1 MSTAAAAV
9 SVTGLSK
16 RFERGDVLAL
26 DRIDLDVQPG
36 EFVSLI
42 GPSGCGK
49 STLLRIIGDLIQPSE
64 GDVLVNGKSAHRARL
79 DRDYGIVF
87 QDAVLYDWR
96 TVAKNIA
103 LPLEMAGWDR
113 GRRETRVREMLDL
126 VELTGF
132 EKHHPWQLSG
142 GMQQRVSIARALSFS
157 PPLLLMDEPF
167 GALDEMTRERMN
179 NELLR
184 IWQETLSTVVFVTH
198 SIAES
203 VFLSTRVVVMS
214 ARPGRIAGDRRGR
227 PAAAARA
234 GDARAP
240 ALRRA
245 DHPGPAAAP
254 QGPRARRSGR
264 GRDAALRRG
273 GGAVSVV
280 APVPRGTL
288 GARMGRGVVDWI
300 PAAVVLVLG
309 ILVWEG
315 LVRAL
320 DVQRFLLPA
329 PSAILDT
336 LWEERDLLWSAGIYT
351 FSEALGGFVIGST
364 LGVISAIVLAR
375 FRGLGRALM
384 PFAIAANAVPIIAFA
399 PITNQWFGPLE
410 KTSKMAIAAILC
422 FFPVMV
428 NVLRGLTSVRP
439 QSIELMRSYA
449 SGELAIFRR
458 VRLPNSLPYL
468 FSALK
473 VATVLAMIG
482 AVVGEYF
489 LSSQEALGFQIRNS
503 AALFQFELAWA
514 AITVASVLGILFY
527 SAVALVERR
536 ALSWHPSSR
545 RE

>member
-1 MSTAAAAV
+1 M
-9 SVTGLSK
+9 
-16 RFERGDVLAL
+16 
-26 DRIDLDVQPG
+26 
-36 EFVSLI
+36 
-42 GPSGCGK
+42 
-49 STLLRIIGDLIQPSE
+49 
-64 GDVLVNGKSAHRARL
+64 
-79 DRDYGIVF
+79 
-87 QDAVLYDWR
+87 
-96 TVAKNIA
+96 
-103 LPLEMAGWDR
+103 
-113 GRRETRVREMLDL
+113 
-126 VELTGF
+126 
-132 EKHHPWQLSG
+132 
-142 GMQQRVSIARALSFS
+142 
-157 PPLLLMDEPF
+157 
-167 GALDEMTRERMN
+167 
-179 NELLR
+179 
-184 IWQETLSTVVFVTH
+184 
-198 SIAES
+198 
-203 VFLSTRVVVMS
+203 
-214 ARPGRIAGDRRGR
+214 
-227 PAAAARA
+227 
-234 GDARAP
+234 
-240 ALRRA
+240 
-245 DHPGPAAAP
+245 
-254 QGPRARRSGR
+254 
-264 GRDAALRRG
+264 
-273 GGAVSVV
+273 SVV
-280 APVPRGTL
+280 APVPRGTV

-300 PAAVVLVLG
+300 PAAAVLVLG
-309 ILVWEG
+309 ILLWEG

-351 FSEALGGFVIGST
+351 FSEALGGWVIGST

-410 KTSKMAIAAILC
+410 KTSKMAIAAILV

-449 SGELAIFRR
+449 SGEFSIFRR

-482 AVVGEYF
+482 AIVGEYF

-503 AALFQFELAWA
+503 AALFRFELAWA

>member
-1 MSTAAAAV
+1 M
-9 SVTGLSK
+9 
-16 RFERGDVLAL
+16 
-26 DRIDLDVQPG
+26 
-36 EFVSLI
+36 
-42 GPSGCGK
+42 
-49 STLLRIIGDLIQPSE
+49 
-64 GDVLVNGKSAHRARL
+64 
-79 DRDYGIVF
+79 
-87 QDAVLYDWR
+87 
-96 TVAKNIA
+96 
-103 LPLEMAGWDR
+103 
-113 GRRETRVREMLDL
+113 
-126 VELTGF
+126 
-132 EKHHPWQLSG
+132 
-142 GMQQRVSIARALSFS
+142 
-157 PPLLLMDEPF
+157 
-167 GALDEMTRERMN
+167 
-179 NELLR
+179 
-184 IWQETLSTVVFVTH
+184 
-198 SIAES
+198 
-203 VFLSTRVVVMS
+203 
-214 ARPGRIAGDRRGR
+214 
-227 PAAAARA
+227 
-234 GDARAP
+234 
-240 ALRRA
+240 
-245 DHPGPAAAP
+245 
-254 QGPRARRSGR
+254 
-264 GRDAALRRG
+264 
-273 GGAVSVV
+273 SVV

-300 PAAVVLVLG
+300 PAAAVLVLG
-309 ILVWEG
+309 ILLWEG

-336 LWEERDLLWSAGIYT
+336 LWEERRLLWSAGIYT
-351 FSEALGGFVIGST
+351 FSEALGGWVIGST

-410 KTSKMAIAAILC
+410 KTSKMAIAAILV

-449 SGELAIFRR
+449 SGEFSIFRR

-482 AVVGEYF
+482 AIVGEYF

>member
-1 MSTAAAAV
+1 M
-9 SVTGLSK
+9 
-16 RFERGDVLAL
+16 
-26 DRIDLDVQPG
+26 
-36 EFVSLI
+36 
-42 GPSGCGK
+42 
-49 STLLRIIGDLIQPSE
+49 
-64 GDVLVNGKSAHRARL
+64 
-79 DRDYGIVF
+79 
-87 QDAVLYDWR
+87 
-96 TVAKNIA
+96 
-103 LPLEMAGWDR
+103 
-113 GRRETRVREMLDL
+113 
-126 VELTGF
+126 
-132 EKHHPWQLSG
+132 
-142 GMQQRVSIARALSFS
+142 
-157 PPLLLMDEPF
+157 
-167 GALDEMTRERMN
+167 
-179 NELLR
+179 
-184 IWQETLSTVVFVTH
+184 
-198 SIAES
+198 
-203 VFLSTRVVVMS
+203 
-214 ARPGRIAGDRRGR
+214 
-227 PAAAARA
+227 
-234 GDARAP
+234 
-240 ALRRA
+240 
-245 DHPGPAAAP
+245 
-254 QGPRARRSGR
+254 
-264 GRDAALRRG
+264 
-273 GGAVSVV
+273 SVV

-300 PAAVVLVLG
+300 PAVAVLVLG
-309 ILVWEG
+309 ILLWEG

-351 FSEALGGFVIGST
+351 FSEALGGWVIGST
-364 LGVISAIVLAR
+364 LGIISAIVLAR

-410 KTSKMAIAAILC
+410 KTSKMAIAAILV

-449 SGELAIFRR
+449 SGEFAIFRR

>member
-1 MSTAAAAV
+1 
-9 SVTGLSK
+9 
-16 RFERGDVLAL
+16 
-26 DRIDLDVQPG
+26 
-36 EFVSLI
+36 
-42 GPSGCGK
+42 
-49 STLLRIIGDLIQPSE
+49 
-64 GDVLVNGKSAHRARL
+64 
-79 DRDYGIVF
+79 
-87 QDAVLYDWR
+87 
-96 TVAKNIA
+96 
-103 LPLEMAGWDR
+103 
-113 GRRETRVREMLDL
+113 
-126 VELTGF
+126 
-132 EKHHPWQLSG
+132 
-142 GMQQRVSIARALSFS
+142 
-157 PPLLLMDEPF
+157 
-167 GALDEMTRERMN
+167 
-179 NELLR
+179 
-184 IWQETLSTVVFVTH
+184 
-198 SIAES
+198 
-203 VFLSTRVVVMS
+203 
-214 ARPGRIAGDRRGR
+214 
-227 PAAAARA
+227 
-234 GDARAP
+234 
-240 ALRRA
+240 
-245 DHPGPAAAP
+245 
-254 QGPRARRSGR
+254 
-264 GRDAALRRG
+264 
-273 GGAVSVV
+273 
-280 APVPRGTL
+280 
-288 GARMGRGVVDWI
+288 MGRGVVDWI
-300 PAAVVLVLG
+300 PAALVLVLG
-309 ILVWEG
+309 ILLWEG

-329 PSAILDT
+329 PSAILST
-336 LWEERDLLWSAGIYT
+336 LWDERDLLWSAGIYT

-364 LGVISAIVLAR
+364 MGALSAIVLAR

-410 KTSKMAIAAILC
+410 KTSKMAIAAILV

-449 SGELAIFRR
+449 AGEVAIFRR
-458 VRLPNSLPYL
+458 VRIPNSLPYL

>member
-1 MSTAAAAV
+1 M
-9 SVTGLSK
+9 
-16 RFERGDVLAL
+16 
-26 DRIDLDVQPG
+26 
-36 EFVSLI
+36 
-42 GPSGCGK
+42 
-49 STLLRIIGDLIQPSE
+49 
-64 GDVLVNGKSAHRARL
+64 
-79 DRDYGIVF
+79 
-87 QDAVLYDWR
+87 
-96 TVAKNIA
+96 
-103 LPLEMAGWDR
+103 
-113 GRRETRVREMLDL
+113 
-126 VELTGF
+126 
-132 EKHHPWQLSG
+132 
-142 GMQQRVSIARALSFS
+142 
-157 PPLLLMDEPF
+157 
-167 GALDEMTRERMN
+167 
-179 NELLR
+179 
-184 IWQETLSTVVFVTH
+184 
-198 SIAES
+198 
-203 VFLSTRVVVMS
+203 
-214 ARPGRIAGDRRGR
+214 
-227 PAAAARA
+227 
-234 GDARAP
+234 
-240 ALRRA
+240 
-245 DHPGPAAAP
+245 
-254 QGPRARRSGR
+254 
-264 GRDAALRRG
+264 
-273 GGAVSVV
+273 SVV
-280 APVPRGTL
+280 APVPRGAL

-300 PAAVVLVLG
+300 PAAAVLVLG
-309 ILVWEG
+309 ILLWEG
-315 LVRAL
+315 LVRAF

-351 FSEALGGFVIGST
+351 FSEAFGGWVIGST

-410 KTSKMAIAAILC
+410 KTSKMAIAAILV

-449 SGELAIFRR
+449 SGEFSIFRR

-482 AVVGEYF
+482 AIVGEYF